1 TSLDSTN
8 AAITFVPAEP
18 FPENALIEVF
28 LTDKLRDLSGNLL
41 NNYRGTFRTGSN
53 TGSTLGTKPAVAAI
67 YPTSGQ
73 TEVALNPI
81 IEASFNET
89 LNPASITADVVQLR
103 KRSEEHTS
111 ELQSRENLV
120 CRLLLE

>member
-1 TSLDSTN
+1 IVRQSPVSGATNLRQLEHITLYANKQLNAGTLTDGIYVAADGVLIAGSTSLDSTN

-53 TGSTLGTKPAVAAI
+53 TGSTLGT
-67 YPTSGQ
+67 
-73 TEVALNPI
+73 
-81 IEASFNET
+81 
-89 LNPASITADVVQLR
+89 
-103 KRSEEHTS
+103 
-111 ELQSRENLV
+111 
-120 CRLLLE
+120 